1 MVECDM
7 NDQKTEVAHVTQMAK
22 KMRRNILD
30 MALEAGG
37 SSSHFGGALSIV
49 DITATL
55 FGSVMKY
62 DGANPEWDGRDR
74 FILSKGHGCLGYYTA
89 LHEVGALSR
98 DELLSFEKTGS
109 PLLGHPIIN
118 RPKGIEF
125 STGSLGMGL
134 ALGIGVAVAGQRR
147 RKDYS
152 VYVILGDGELNEG
165 SNWEAIMAAP
175 NMKLGNLVAI
185 LDRNR
190 LQQTGSNEEI
200 MSIGDAAAKFK
211 SFGWHTVEIDGHDIS
226 EIHRVLTSERQ
237 SDQPLA
243 IVANTIKGKGFSFS
257 ENDNDWHHKVL
268 SKSQYVSALKEL
280 GESLEAAQ

>member
-1 MVECDM
+1 MS
-7 NDQKTEVAHVTQMAK
+7 DQQADIDHITSMAK
-22 KMRRNILD
+22 NMRRSILD
-30 MALEAGG
+30 MALAAGA

-55 FGSVMKY
+55 FGSVMSY
-62 DGANPEWDGRDR
+62 DPKNPEWEGRDR

-89 LHEVGALSR
+89 LHEMGVLTR

-109 PLLGHPIIN
+109 PLLGHPVIN
-118 RPKGIEF
+118 REKGIEF
-125 STGSLGMGL
+125 STGSLGMGM

-147 RKDYS
+147 GKDYS

-175 NMKLGNLVAI
+175 NMKLGNMVAI

-200 MSIGDAAAKFK
+200 MSIGDATAKFK
-211 SFGWHTVEIDGHDIS
+211 SFGWHTIEIDGHDVS
-226 EIHRVLTSERQ
+226 EIHRMLTTERKP
-237 SDQPLA
+237 DQPLA

-268 SKSQYVSALKEL
+268 SKPQYEAALEEL
-280 GESLEAAQ
+280 GEVPEVAQ

>member
-1 MVECDM
+1 MSEQQAEIDRI
-7 NDQKTEVAHVTQMAK
+7 TQMARN
-22 KMRRNILD
+22 MRRSILD
-30 MALEAGG
+30 MALAAGA

-55 FGSVMKY
+55 FGSVMSY
-62 DGANPEWDGRDR
+62 DPKNPEWDERDR

-89 LHEVGALSR
+89 LYEIGVLTR

-109 PLLGHPIIN
+109 PLLGHPVLN
-118 RPKGIEF
+118 REKGIEF

-147 RKDYS
+147 GKDYS

-175 NMKLGNLVAI
+175 NMKLGNMVAI

-200 MSIGDAAAKFK
+200 MSIGDATAKFK
-211 SFGWHTVEIDGHDIS
+211 SFGWHTLEIDGHDIS
-226 EIHRVLTSERQ
+226 EIRRTLTTERNPN
-237 SDQPLA
+237 QPLA
-243 IVANTIKGKGFSFS
+243 IVANTTKGKGFSFS
-257 ENDNDWHHKVL
+257 ENNNDWHHKVL
-268 SKSQYVSALKEL
+268 SKNQYEAALDEL
-280 GESLEAAQ
+280 GEAPEIAQ